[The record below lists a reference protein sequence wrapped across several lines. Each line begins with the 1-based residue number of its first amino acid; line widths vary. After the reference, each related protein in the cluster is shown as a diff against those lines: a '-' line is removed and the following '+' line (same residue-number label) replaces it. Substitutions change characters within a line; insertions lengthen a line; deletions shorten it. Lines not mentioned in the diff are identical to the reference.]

1 MKKRDYITPMPIP
14 EAVDL
19 GLPSGL
25 KWASFNLGASKPE
38 EYGYYYGW
46 GCTEPYADDE
56 DANKTT
62 YVEKIGGTGT
72 AYSDCGTDK
81 DPLKD
86 YVKPNNK
93 SIAGTKWDAARQKLG
108 GAWHMPTT
116 TELAELLEPNNCNW
130 QWTKENGVD
139 GYKVTSKKNG
149 NSIFLPAAG
158 CRGGTSLAYAGS
170 YGYFW
175 SSSPILDNGVNA
187 YGMAFDSSC
196 FGWYYGYRCLGFAVR
211 PVSE

>member
-1 MKKRDYITPMPIP
+1 MKERDYITTMPIP

-38 EYGYYYGW
+38 EYGYYYGM
-46 GCTEPYADDE
+46 CS
-56 DANKTT
+56 T
-62 YVEKIGGTGT
+62 YSHKIGGTRNLLD
-72 AYSDCGTDK
+72 YCGSDK

-86 YVKPNNK
+86 YIDPNDK
-93 SIAGTKWDAARQKLG
+93 SILEVDTKWDAARQELG
-108 GAWHMPTT
+108 GAWRMPTFEEIK
-116 TELAELLEPNNCNW
+116 ELDSTDNCDW
-130 QWTKENGVD
+130 QWMTENGVD

-158 CRGGTSLAYAGS
+158 YRGGTSLYGS
-170 YGYFW
+170 GSDRIYW
-175 SSSPILDNGVNA
+175 SLSPRPYSSDRACYLDFNSGHFVW
-187 YGMAFDSSC
+187 FTKLDC
-196 FGWYYGYRCLGFAVR
+196 CDGFTVR